1 MVKLKLFLLLTYFGG
16 ISVASAQEIVP
27 LSQKDSAEFLVALAA
42 KKIESNPQQAEVLI
56 RRAYTHAIEA
66 KYVAGEGKALFAL
79 GRMLR
84 TVNKNEESI
93 DAYVKAARLFESLKD
108 STRAGRAYNGAAS
121 IYIYKLL
128 HHTKAYE
135 YCAKAV
141 ALLQHDSIFLPNA
154 MSNLAALQVQ
164 TGKFDEALEIYKKS
178 YEAEQKHNNLTGM
191 CVALN
196 NIATVYDGKK
206 DFKSSLVYYKKA
218 LEISRALGDHKNT
231 AHILLGLAPIYC
243 NFNDQKKMKETLD
256 EVITLSEKH
265 SLFDKQIPA
274 LQYLSDQALRL
285 GKTDKAM
292 TYSLQARLIA
302 DEHGLH
308 VFKGSI
314 FKRLSDICKKTGN
327 HTQALHYQQ
336 KYAQFQDSLAHQERL
351 AVASLDL
358 TKNDNLATKEDTGGA
373 PFPEGWMIAVSMG
386 IVVPGMFFI
395 FYKKK
400 REKGTSPEP
409 MSYEQPLED
418 RFGGNKPVA
427 DNDNAPENTMQHLEV
442 INGEGIKLLALN
454 NIWWFQKEEKT
465 YHAFT
470 ENGNYRVRQNIT
482 ELEHAL
488 PKNSFFRINRAVI
501 INIDQMSNYS
511 FWENHKYII
520 RMKDVK
526 KSEFI
531 ISRSRLREMKEAFQV
546 LEGS

>member
-1 MVKLKLFLLLTYFGG
+1 
-16 ISVASAQEIVP
+16 
-27 LSQKDSAEFLVALAA
+27 
-42 KKIESNPQQAEVLI
+42 
-56 RRAYTHAIEA
+56 
-66 KYVAGEGKALFAL
+66 
-79 GRMLR
+79 
-84 TVNKNEESI
+84 
-93 DAYVKAARLFESLKD
+93 
-108 STRAGRAYNGAAS
+108 
-121 IYIYKLL
+121 
-128 HHTKAYE
+128 
-135 YCAKAV
+135 
-141 ALLQHDSIFLPNA
+141 
-154 MSNLAALQVQ
+154 
-164 TGKFDEALEIYKKS
+164 
-178 YEAEQKHNNLTGM
+178 
-191 CVALN
+191 
-196 NIATVYDGKK
+196 
-206 DFKSSLVYYKKA
+206 
-218 LEISRALGDHKNT
+218 
-231 AHILLGLAPIYC
+231 
-243 NFNDQKKMKETLD
+243 
-256 EVITLSEKH
+256 
-265 SLFDKQIPA
+265 
-274 LQYLSDQALRL
+274 
-285 GKTDKAM
+285 M
-292 TYSLQARLIA
+292 TYSLQARRIA

-308 VFKGSI
+308 GFKGSI
-314 FKRLSDICKKTGN
+314 FKQISDIYKKTGN

-373 PFPEGWMIAVSMG
+373 TFPEGWMIAVSMG

-400 REKGTSPEP
+400 MEKETSPER

-418 RFGGNKPVA
+418 RFGGNKQVA
-427 DNDNAPENTMQHLEV
+427 DNGNAPENAMQHLEV

-488 PKNSFFRINRAVI
+488 PKSSFFRINRAVI